1 MKEKGGIFVED
12 FGKAEA
18 NTKIRNYW
26 NVPLRDSLLFCWH
39 VLPVVNI
46 CIH

>member
-1 MKEKGGIFVED
+1 MED

-18 NTKIRNYW
+18 NVKIRNYW
-26 NVPLRDSLLFCWH
+26 NVPLKDSLLICLL